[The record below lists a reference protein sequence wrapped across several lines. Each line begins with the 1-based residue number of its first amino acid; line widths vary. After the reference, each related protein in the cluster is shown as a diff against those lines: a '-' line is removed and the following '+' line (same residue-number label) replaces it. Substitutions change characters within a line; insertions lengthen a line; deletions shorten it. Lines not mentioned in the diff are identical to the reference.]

1 MGNQALIQM
10 DWELD
15 SILNDY
21 SSSKTSKAQTL
32 KNLEEHY
39 LKPSNCYYYLSSGDA
54 ISDGLAGITEDDVN
68 EAKQLAVME
77 LASYLRRQPLKKF
90 KQINV
95 HENVYRSIKELS
107 QKLKMP
113 LAGTVNYILDRA
125 EKYETSE
132 KERDDFFNTKY
143 WPLMRFVEN
152 KLDCDKK
159 QVNDF
164 LNQDDWV
171 QYEKSLKYS
180 GGE

>member
-1 MGNQALIQM
+1 MGNQVLRM
-10 DWELD
+10 MEWELD

-21 SSSKTSKAQTL
+21 SSSRISKAQTL

-54 ISDGLAGITEDDVN
+54 ISDGLVGVSEDDVK
-68 EAKQLAVME
+68 EAKQLAIME

-125 EKYETSE
+125 EKYETLK
-132 KERDDFFNTKY
+132 KEFDDI
-143 WPLMRFVEN
+143 
-152 KLDCDKK
+152 
-159 QVNDF
+159 
-164 LNQDDWV
+164 LNE
-171 QYEKSLKYS
+171 QYCE
-180 GGE
+180 GE

>member
-15 SILNDY
+15 SILHNY
-21 SSSKTSKAQTL
+21 SSSRTSKAQTL

-54 ISDGLAGITEDDVN
+54 ISDGLVGVSEDDVK
-68 EAKQLAVME
+68 EAKQLAIME

-125 EKYETSE
+125 EKYETLK
-132 KERDDFFNTKY
+132 KEFDDI
-143 WPLMRFVEN
+143 
-152 KLDCDKK
+152 
-159 QVNDF
+159 
-164 LNQDDWV
+164 LNE
-171 QYEKSLKYS
+171 QYCE
-180 GGE
+180 GE